1 MKWVVGVE
9 TQPMSRLDVGKWR
22 IERKENF
29 MAIRASLRLTLCTV
43 ASLFVSGVAFAQ
55 ETGTTTGPA
64 AGKHVEPS
72 TSTEKRYESDQ
83 QRREGGAV
91 GGGGAGV
98 EAMPGTQGG
107 AAAPSGK

>member
-1 MKWVVGVE
+1 
-9 TQPMSRLDVGKWR
+9 MSRLDVGKWR

-29 MAIRASLRLTLCTV
+29 MAIRASLTLTLCTV

-55 ETGTTTGPA
+55 ETGTTTGPT
-64 AGKHVEPS
+64 AGKPVEPS
-72 TSTEKRYESDQ
+72 TATEKRYESDQ

-107 AAAPSGK
+107 AAAPLGK

>member
-1 MKWVVGVE
+1 MDSPRQTTPCLLWVTKSLADHIGGEAGSPLSNLTSQHRINDLPVYANIGVE
-9 TQPMSRLDVGKWR
+9 TQPMSRLDVGKGR

-64 AGKHVEPS
+64 AGK
-72 TSTEKRYESDQ
+72 
-83 QRREGGAV
+83 
-91 GGGGAGV
+91 
-98 EAMPGTQGG
+98 
-107 AAAPSGK
+107 

>member
-1 MKWVVGVE
+1 
-9 TQPMSRLDVGKWR
+9 
-22 IERKENF
+22 
-29 MAIRASLRLTLCTV
+29 MAIRASLRLTFCTV

-64 AGKHVEPS
+64 AGKNVEPS

-83 QRREGGAV
+83 QRREGGEGGAV

-107 AAAPSGK
+107 AAAPPGK